1 MLLRRNIFNLKVR
14 TRERNNIQHDEDD
27 DDLFEKNK
35 SCERQLFNM
44 LVF

>member
-14 TRERNNIQHDEDD
+14 TREVNNKQHDDD
-27 DDLFEKNK
+27 DDLLEENK